1 MNYIILLALAVGLL
15 IAAIVIT
22 KREKKK
28 TISNRIIEYVTFDNV
43 IDFAQ
48 IFYTEDSELMTA
60 QMFKEE
66 LIDVHLVIPDN
77 YEIVNIKL
85 KRKDWQVKLIYATLR
100 LTM

>member
-85 KRKDWQVKLIYATLR
+85 KRKD
-100 LTM
+100 